1 MEGVI
6 PSYKVDELFSV
17 KGKVTLITGMGGYGR
32 VMAEAFAH
40 NGARVILSD
49 HKQSNIDRV
58 GGELTAQGLE
68 WDSSVIAVEDKAD
81 VEQKV
86 AEIAEKYGRI
96 DILIHTVGIAP
107 LGPTMDFDDAEMRR
121 TLDVNFYGCVYM
133 NAAVGRVMEKNHWG
147 RIININSIDAYSV
160 NCIDDLPYSASKAAM
175 TASTRHFAVDLAKSG
190 VTVNGIAPV
199 WIYTPMMARRPGDYI
214 TQAAGTIPMGRISY
228 SEDYVGMTLFLASDA
243 SAYVTGQ
250 TFLVDGGWGAYK
262 AFKYSAE

>member
-1 MEGVI
+1 
-6 PSYKVDELFSV
+6 
-17 KGKVTLITGMGGYGR
+17 
-32 VMAEAFAH
+32 
-40 NGARVILSD
+40 
-49 HKQSNIDRV
+49 
-58 GGELTAQGLE
+58 
-68 WDSSVIAVEDKAD
+68 
-81 VEQKV
+81 
-86 AEIAEKYGRI
+86 
-96 DILIHTVGIAP
+96 
-107 LGPTMDFDDAEMRR
+107 
-121 TLDVNFYGCVYM
+121 
-133 NAAVGRVMEKNHWG
+133 
-147 RIININSIDAYSV
+147 
-160 NCIDDLPYSASKAAM
+160 M

>member
-17 KGKVTLITGMGGYGR
+17 KDKVPLITGMGGYG
-32 VMAEAFAH
+32 
-40 NGARVILSD
+40 
-49 HKQSNIDRV
+49 
-58 GGELTAQGLE
+58 
-68 WDSSVIAVEDKAD
+68 SVIAVEDKAD

-96 DILIHTVGIAP
+96 DILIHTV
-107 LGPTMDFDDAEMRR
+107 
-121 TLDVNFYGCVYM
+121 
-133 NAAVGRVMEKNHWG
+133 
-147 RIININSIDAYSV
+147 
-160 NCIDDLPYSASKAAM
+160 
-175 TASTRHFAVDLAKSG
+175 
-190 VTVNGIAPV
+190 GIAPV

-228 SEDYVGMTLFLASDA
+228 SEDYVGMTLFLASDS

-250 TFLVDGGWGAYK
+250 PFLVDGGWGAYK

>member
-1 MEGVI
+1 MVQVI
-6 PSYKVDELFSV
+6 PGYKISDLFSV
-17 KGKVTLITGMGGYGR
+17 KDKVTLITGMGGYGS
-32 VMAEAFAH
+32 VMAEAFAQ
-40 NGARVILSD
+40 NGAAVILSD

-58 GGELTAQGLE
+58 GAELTAKGLS
-68 WDSSVIAVEDKAD
+68 WDSCVIAVEDKAD
-81 VEQKV
+81 VEAKV
-86 AEIAEKYGRI
+86 IELEKKYGRI
-96 DILIHTVGIAP
+96 DILVHTVGIAP
-107 LGPTMDFDDAEMRR
+107 LGPTLDFDDAEMRR

-133 NAAVGRVMEKNHWG
+133 NAAVGRIMAKNHWG

-214 TQAAGTIPMGRISY
+214 TQAAAAIPMGRISY

-250 TFLVDGGWGAYK
+250 TFLVDGGWGAYR
-262 AFKYSAE
+262 AFKYSEE